1 MPLLLF
7 FVLLPYFL
15 QLNDRAE
22 KGLWTADT
30 GEIQCHNQCLAWAM
44 FGRYEAFG

>member
-7 FVLLPYFL
+7 FVLLPILL
-15 QLNDRAE
+15 QLNSRAE
-22 KGLWTADT
+22 KRLWTVDNR
-30 GEIQCHNQCLAWAM
+30 EIYSHNKCHDWAM